1 MKKATRQ
8 FTKLHNTRLI
18 LKAIYNN
25 RGEISRAELSRLTQL
40 TPATVSDLVGD
51 LVGSG
56 LIKEVGL
63 GTSTGGKPPILLS
76 FDPDSRQMVCIDL
89 SGDSFLGAVVNLQG
103 EIIIRRKVSAKNCVG
118 QEALD
123 ATYALVDDL
132 IQECSAPLLGIGV
145 GTPGLVNVQRG
156 IIRKALNL
164 GWHEL
169 PLKSLLEERYHFKVH
184 IANDCHVAA
193 LAEYAY
199 GSGREEDNLLVIKI
213 SQGIGCGIILN
224 GAPYYGDGFG
234 AGEIGHVSIMDDGPR
249 CACGNIGCVEAIAST
264 RALIDKVRQQVHQVP
279 ESVLY
284 NIAPNE
290 IGLPE
295 LISAFQQGDAW
306 ITDLI
311 NQTGKYLA
319 KSIAYLVGLL
329 NVHHIVIAGD
339 FEGFGQYFLDA
350 IRHELPHHVLPVMA
364 EHAELTYSPLG
375 ENIVLLGAAALVLAE
390 ELDLP

>member
-1 MKKATRQ
+1 VKKATRQ

-56 LIKEVGL
+56 LIKEVGV
-63 GTSTGGKPPILLS
+63 GASTGGKPPILLS

-89 SGDSFLGAVVNLQG
+89 SGDGFLGAIVNLQG
-103 EIIIRRKVSAKNCVG
+103 DIITRKKVSAQNCVG
-118 QEALD
+118 QEALE
-123 ATYALVDDL
+123 ATYALIDEL
-132 IQECSAPLLGIGV
+132 IQACSAPILGIGV
-145 GTPGLVNVQRG
+145 GTPGLVNVQKG

-169 PLKSLLEERYHFKVH
+169 PLKSLLQERYHHTVH

-234 AGEIGHVSIMDDGPR
+234 AGEIGHITVTYDGPR
-249 CACGNIGCVEAIAST
+249 CACGNVGCLEALAST
-264 RALIDKVRQQVHQVP
+264 RALIQNVRLQVYKYP
-279 ESVLY
+279 DSSLY
-284 NIAPNE
+284 NIPPNE

-295 LISAFQQGDAW
+295 LISAFQKGDAFV
-306 ITDLI
+306 TDLI
-311 NQTGKYLA
+311 SQCGKYIA

-339 FEGFGQYFLDA
+339 FEGFGPYFLDV
-350 IRHELPHHVLPVMA
+350 IRHELPYHVLPVMA

-375 ENIVLLGAAALVLAE
+375 ENIVLLGAAALVLVE

>member
-25 RGEISRAELSRLTQL
+25 RGETSRAELSRLTQL

-89 SGDSFLGAVVNLQG
+89 SGDSFLGAIVNLQG

-123 ATYALVDDL
+123 ATYALLDDL

-169 PLKSLLEERYHFKVH
+169 PLKTLLEERYHFTVH

-249 CACGNIGCVEAIAST
+249 CACGNIGCLEAIAST
-264 RALIDKVRQQVHQVP
+264 RALIDNVRQQVRQVP
-279 ESVLY
+279 DSALSK
-284 NIAPNE
+284 ISPNE
-290 IGLPE
+290 IGIPD

>member
-1 MKKATRQ
+1 M
-8 FTKLHNTRLI
+8 
-18 LKAIYNN
+18 
-25 RGEISRAELSRLTQL
+25 
-40 TPATVSDLVGD
+40 
-51 LVGSG
+51 
-56 LIKEVGL
+56 
-63 GTSTGGKPPILLS
+63 
-76 FDPDSRQMVCIDL
+76 
-89 SGDSFLGAVVNLQG
+89 
-103 EIIIRRKVSAKNCVG
+103 
-118 QEALD
+118 
-123 ATYALVDDL
+123 
-132 IQECSAPLLGIGV
+132 
-145 GTPGLVNVQRG
+145 NVQKG

-169 PLKSLLEERYHFKVH
+169 PLKSLLQERYHHTVH

-234 AGEIGHVSIMDDGPR
+234 AGEIGHITVTYDGPR
-249 CACGNIGCVEAIAST
+249 CACGNVGCLEALAST
-264 RALIDKVRQQVHQVP
+264 RALIQNVRLQVYKYP
-279 ESVLY
+279 DSSLY
-284 NIAPNE
+284 NIPPNE

-295 LISAFQQGDAW
+295 LISAFQKGDAFV
-306 ITDLI
+306 TDLI
-311 NQTGKYLA
+311 SQCGKYIA

-339 FEGFGQYFLDA
+339 FEGFGRYFLDV
-350 IRHELPHHVLPVMA
+350 IRHELPYHVLPVMA

-375 ENIVLLGAAALVLAE
+375 ENIVLLGAAALVLVE